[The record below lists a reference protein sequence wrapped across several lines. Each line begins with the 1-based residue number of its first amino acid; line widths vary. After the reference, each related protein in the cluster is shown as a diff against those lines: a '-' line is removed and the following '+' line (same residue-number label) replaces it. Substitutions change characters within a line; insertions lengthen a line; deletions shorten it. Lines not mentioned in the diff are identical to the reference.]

1 MKRVM
6 SLTSRQELT
15 SSLRLR
21 YQTASYQEKQKILD
35 EYVAVTGYHRKAAI
49 RILRTEPSAEK
60 KPRTWQV
67 KYDAAVKVVLE
78 QVWQIANRICGKRLV
93 PLLKELIPALEKFG
107 HLEMEPEVREK
118 VLALSPATADRLLRE
133 IRKKEKRSKGTT
145 RRGKL
150 LKSQVPLRTF
160 AEWEE
165 VKPGFLEADLVAHCG
180 DNVSGQFL
188 NTLTLVDV
196 ASGWTE
202 CLAILCKEQN
212 LVLEGLKKGRVLLP
226 FPLLGIDTDNGSEFL
241 NEVWLAYC
249 QEEALTF
256 TRSRPYRKND
266 QCFVEQKNGAV
277 VRRMIGYDRYEGSRA
292 CEKLGEL
299 YGVLRL
305 YQNYFQPSMKLLS
318 KKREGAKVIKKY
330 GTAQTPYQRLLN
342 SAAVSEE
349 EKARLRAEY
358 EQLDP
363 LRLFEEVERKQQE
376 FWALTV
382 ARVIKKE
389 TVLGQEEKGE
399 APTMRYYRK
408 SEKATRYSEAARNR
422 TWRTRRDPFAEVW
435 EEIEWELL
443 EEPTLEPKEI
453 LRRLQLRHP
462 GQFPDKQIRTLQ
474 RRVRDWRLKRM
485 KESVGV
491 IVPNLEQLFI
501 YSEQNQYEQRSRE
514 SNIFA

>member
-1 MKRVM
+1 M

-15 SSLRLR
+15 VSLRHR
-21 YQTASYQEKQKILD
+21 YQQASYQEKQTILD

-49 RILRTEPSAEK
+49 RILRTQPASEK
-60 KPRTWQV
+60 KLRVWQV
-67 KYDAAVKVVLE
+67 KYDAAVRAVLE
-78 QVWQIANRICGKRLV
+78 QVWQIANRICGQRLV
-93 PLLKELIPALEKFG
+93 PLLAELIPALEKFG
-107 HLEMEPEVREK
+107 HLELEPGVRKK

-133 IRKKEKRSKGTT
+133 IKKKEKRSKATT

-150 LKSQVPLRTF
+150 LKSQIPLRTF
-160 AEWEE
+160 TEWED

-202 CLAILCKEQN
+202 CLAVLCKEQN
-212 LVLEGLKKGRVLLP
+212 LVLEGLKKGRALLP
-226 FPLLGIDTDNGSEFL
+226 FPLLGVDTDNGSEFL
-241 NEVWLAYC
+241 NGVWLRYC
-249 QEEALTF
+249 QQEELTF

-266 QCFVEQKNGAV
+266 QCFVEQKNGVV
-277 VRRMIGYDRYEGSRA
+277 VRRMIGYDRYEGSAA

-318 KKREGAKVIKKY
+318 KKRVGAKVSKKY
-330 GTAQTPYQRLLN
+330 EPAQTPYQRLLK
-342 SAAVSEE
+342 SAAVLEE
-349 EKARLRAEY
+349 HKEKLRQEY

-363 LRLFEEVERKQQE
+363 LRLYQEIERKQQA

-382 ARVIKKE
+382 THVVKKE
-389 TVLGQEEKGE
+389 VRTQTEEKVPQPE
-399 APTMRYYRK
+399 RRYYRK
-408 SEKATRYSEAARNR
+408 SEKVTRYSEAARNR

-435 EEIEWELL
+435 SEIEWELR
-443 EEPTLEPKEI
+443 EELYLEPNEI

-462 GQFPDKQIRTLQ
+462 GQFPDQQIRTLQ
-474 RRVRDWRLKRM
+474 RRVRDWRLQRM

-491 IVPNLEQLFI
+491 VVPNLEQLFI
-501 YSEQNQYEQRSRE
+501 YSDQNQHELRGQE
-514 SNIFA
+514 SNIFT

>member
-1 MKRVM
+1 M

-21 YQTASYQEKQKILD
+21 YQAASYQEKQKILD
-35 EYVAVTGYHRKAAI
+35 EYVAVTSYHRKAAI
-49 RILRTEPSAEK
+49 RILRAAPTIEK
-60 KPRTWQV
+60 KQRTWQV

-93 PLLKELIPALEKFG
+93 PLLQELIPALEKFD
-107 HLEMEPEVREK
+107 HLALEPEVREK

-150 LKSQVPLRTF
+150 LKSQIPLRTF

-212 LVLEGLKKGRVLLP
+212 LVLEGLKKGRALLP
-226 FPLLGIDTDNGSEFL
+226 FVLLGVDTDNGSEFL

-249 QEEALTF
+249 QEEELTF

-266 QCFVEQKNGAV
+266 QCFVEQKNGAI
-277 VRRMIGYDRYEGSRA
+277 VRRMIGYDRYEGRTA

-330 GTAQTPYQRLLN
+330 GPAQTPYQRLLN
-342 SAAVSEE
+342 SPTVSEE
-349 EKARLRAEY
+349 EKARLRTEY

-363 LRLFEEVERKQQE
+363 LRLFQEIEGKQQA

-389 TVLGQEEKGE
+389 PVVGQEEKAE
-399 APTMRYYRK
+399 APTMKYYRK
-408 SEKATRYSEAARNR
+408 SEKTTRYSEAARNR

-443 EEPTLEPKEI
+443 EEPSLEPKEI

-462 GQFPDKQIRTLQ
+462 GQFPDHQIRTLQ
-474 RRVRDWRLKRM
+474 RRVRNWRLQRM

-491 IVPNLEQLFI
+491 IVPNLETLFT
-501 YSEQNQYEQRSRE
+501 YSDQHQHEQRNRE
-514 SNIFA
+514 SNIFT

>member
-1 MKRVM
+1 M

-15 SSLRLR
+15 SSLRSR
-21 YQTASYQEKQKILD
+21 YQAASYLEKQKILD

-49 RILRTEPSAEK
+49 RILRAGPAARK
-60 KPRTWQV
+60 NMRVWKV
-67 KYDAAVKVVLE
+67 KYDAAVKEVVE
-78 QVWQIANRICGKRLV
+78 QVWQIANRICGQRLV
-93 PLLKELIPALEKFG
+93 PLLAELIPALEKFG
-107 HLEMEPEVREK
+107 HLELEPEVRKK

-133 IRKKEKRSKGTT
+133 IKKKEGRRKGTT

-150 LKSQVPLRTF
+150 LKSQIPLRTF

-180 DNVSGQFL
+180 ESMGGQFL

-202 CLAILCKEQN
+202 CLAVLCKEQN
-212 LVLEGLKKGRVLLP
+212 LVLEGFKKGRALLP
-226 FPLLGIDTDNGSEFL
+226 FPLLGVDTDNGSEFL
-241 NEVWLAYC
+241 NEVWLRYC
-249 QEEALTF
+249 QQEELTF

-277 VRRMIGYDRYEGSRA
+277 VRRMIGYDRYEGSAA

-318 KKREGAKVIKKY
+318 KKRAGAKVIKKY
-330 GTAQTPYQRLLN
+330 EPAQTPYQRLLK
-342 SAAVSEE
+342 SEAVLETHK
-349 EKARLRAEY
+349 EKLRQEY
-358 EQLDP
+358 AQLDP
-363 LRLFEEVERKQQE
+363 LRLFQEIERKQQS

-389 TVLGQEEKGE
+389 SVVSQEEKVPQPE
-399 APTMRYYRK
+399 MRYYRK
-408 SEKATRYSEAARNR
+408 SEKATRHGEAARNR

-435 EEIEWELL
+435 SEIEWELR
-443 EEPTLEPKEI
+443 EEPSLEPKEI
-453 LRRLQLRHP
+453 LRRLQVRHP
-462 GQFPDKQIRTLQ
+462 GQFPDQQIRTLQ
-474 RRVRDWRLKRM
+474 RRVRDWRLQQM

-491 IVPNLEQLFI
+491 IVPNLETLFI
-501 YSEQNQYEQRSRE
+501 YAEQNQHEQRNRE
-514 SNIFA
+514 SNIFT